1 MKEEYEKMIG
11 GGMEST
17 EKNHEKNGVHVEVEL
32 DKKEKEEVEELI
44 LESKKKKEEE
54 EKDHRLRQMNLF
66 MIIKIVK
73 LMMKKNKIRLKSKN

>member
-54 EKDHRLRQMNLF
+54 EKKNEENKDNKE
-66 MIIKIVK
+66 IKLTIY
-73 LMMKKNKIRLKSKN
+73 